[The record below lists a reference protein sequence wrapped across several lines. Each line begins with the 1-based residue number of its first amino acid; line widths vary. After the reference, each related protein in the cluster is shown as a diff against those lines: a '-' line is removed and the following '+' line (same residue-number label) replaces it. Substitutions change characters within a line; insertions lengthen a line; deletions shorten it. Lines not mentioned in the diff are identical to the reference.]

1 MTDRL
6 LMLWLNEPVPEPIC
20 VLLSLIVTPL
30 DVLYTTPRFVTDAPP
45 SDVTL
50 PPSVADVA
58 VIELAAVELTDGAE
72 AAADTV
78 PISWKSSSRNVPVP
92 EAPLNVITTV
102 IVPVL
107 SETAFATDVWPI
119 EAPDVPTEPEPTEIP
134 LMVMDQPLAPVLL
147 RWHQKLNAVIDN
159 L

>member
-1 MTDRL
+1 ML
-6 LMLWLNEPVPEPIC
+6 LNAPVPVPIG
-20 VLLSLIVTPL
+20 VLLSPIVTPL
-30 DVLYTTPRFVTDAPP
+30 DVLYTTPRFVTVAPP
-45 SDVTL
+45 AAVTL

-78 PISWKSSSRNVPVP
+78 PISWKSSSRNVPP
-92 EAPLNVITTV
+92 EPPLNVITTV

-134 LMVMDQPLAPVLL
+134 LMVMDQPVAPVLL